1 MLGFFVARRRW
12 QRRSSL
18 SGRGG
23 GASGMHHHPAP
34 ERVENHDAAPGWSFV
49 SMIDPPAEQVR
60 YHHLARST
68 VVDVV

>member
-1 MLGFFVARRRW
+1 
-12 QRRSSL
+12 
-18 SGRGG
+18 
-23 GASGMHHHPAP
+23 MHHHLAP